1 MEKLDSVYRALQ
13 REIDT
18 RMPVGFPE
26 SKEGHDIEIL
36 KLLFNEEE
44 ASIAIHL
51 SVFPETV
58 NRIHNRVQKAGI
70 DISSEKLRKMLDGL
84 VKKGAISGGG
94 GRYSLAQFAVG
105 MFEYQAGQISKEFAE
120 HSIAYMDEIFHEEL
134 IKDGVPVQLRVIPI
148 GESLTPDRVV
158 GTYDDVRAMI
168 EGMPST
174 IATIPCVCRESR
186 DITGT
191 PCKVSDMRRVCTVFG
206 STAEALTK
214 QGLATAISKQEIL
227 GLLDDYRKAGFV
239 LQPEN
244 NLQPHFMCVCCGC
257 CCGVLTSAKQFPKPA
272 ELYHSNYIASSTAET
287 CTGCG
292 VCAKRCQMDAITI
305 DEKKARVNPDRCI
318 GCGNCVP
325 TCKPGAMHLDARPSV
340 VVPEKNQMA
349 FYRKIIM
356 KKRGPARALA
366 QLIGTSLLGKKF

>member
-1 MEKLDSVYRALQ
+1 MEKIDSVYRTLQ
-13 REIDT
+13 QEIDT

-36 KLLFNEEE
+36 KLLFTEEE

-51 SVFPETV
+51 SALPETV
-58 NRIHNRVQKAGI
+58 NRIHKRVQKAGI
-70 DISSEKLRKMLDGL
+70 DISIDTLCKMLDGL
-84 VKKGAISGGG
+84 VNKGAISGGN

-105 MFEYQAGQISKEFAE
+105 MFEYQAGRISKEFAE
-120 HSIAYMDEIFHEEL
+120 QSIAYVDEVFHKEL
-134 IKDGVPVQLRVIPI
+134 IKKGVPVQLRVIPI
-148 GESLTPDRVV
+148 GESITPERVV

-168 EGMPST
+168 EGMPGP

-191 PCKVSDMRRVCTVFG
+191 PCTVSDMRRVCTIFG
-206 STAEALTK
+206 STAKALTN
-214 QGLATAISKQEIL
+214 QGLATEVSKQEIL
-227 GLLDDYRKAGFV
+227 GMLDEYRKAGFV

-244 NLQPHFMCVCCGC
+244 NLDPSFMCVCCGC
-257 CCGVLTSAKQFPKPA
+257 CCGVLTAAKQFPKPA
-272 ELYHSNYIASSTAET
+272 ELYHSNYIANSTAET
-287 CTGCG
+287 CSGCG

-325 TCKPGAMHLDARPSV
+325 TCKPGAIHLDARSSV
-340 VVPEKNQMA
+340 VAPEKNQMA

-356 KKRGPARALA
+356 KKRGPAKALV
-366 QLIGTSLLGKKF
+366 QLIGTTLLGKKF